1 MDRIGGRDVALT
13 AEVLEWLRER
23 IRQVT
28 GDLRECRK
36 KSRDYLEVRR
46 RELDDFSIVLFGR
59 TMAGKSTLM
68 EILTRGDGA
77 SIGKGAQRTTR
88 DVRHYRWR
96 GLKVTDVPGV
106 AAFEGADDENLA
118 FAAAAKADLVLFLIS
133 DDAPQPVEAE
143 CLARIRALGKP
154 ILGICN
160 VKVSI
165 EDEDDLFLFLRSPE
179 KWFDKER
186 LIPLIR
192 QFHAFIDRHTPGYHV
207 WFIFTHLWS
216 RFLAMQPAFRDHSHD
231 LERAS
236 RFRLVEERIVSEVIG
251 RGKFLRTRSFI
262 DGAAAPM
269 LELAEWLL
277 DTGERTSSQLRVLE
291 DKQTQASDRV
301 SEFERYGRE
310 RIEKFISGQISSIHD
325 EIPSFSEENYDR
337 GDAGERWSE
346 FLESRNLERK
356 AEKLAEKLSD
366 DFRREVAELA
376 REIEAETGFADDF
389 AAARRISMG
398 SVFDGMRAWKWTTIS
413 LSSVLAIAA
422 VFLVSGPLGWAS
434 VAVGVVGWLVSQCL
448 DDREA
453 KVRRQRSELARRLR
467 GNADEIERRLRKHL
481 LRWFTEELLP
491 EAGRLLRDL
500 SAVTEALFEL
510 AHRQRELAWTLNREL
525 KKLHRAL
532 VLEALAQLGRPDLI
546 ASTRNLDFA
555 RVPGLAVMLLIPPGM
570 KFPEEVR
577 AALGDLLGERIW
589 FVVDTDDRISILR
602 QAIGMDCDRYRI
614 SIDEE
619 NRVARVTAG
628 EIDAVGVSRMR
639 LAQQLTEL
647 HVMK

>member
-1 MDRIGGRDVALT
+1 MAWSQGHGRP
-13 AEVLEWLRER
+13 WRRGLRR
-23 IRQVT
+23 R
-28 GDLRECRK
+28 RRRK
-36 KSRDYLEVRR
+36 SGVRR
-46 RELDDFSIVLFGR
+46 RCQSGPGSVPHLRRCPPACRGRVSGPHPGARKADPRDLQREGFDRGRRRSVSVPPFTGEVVRQGTADTSHSAISCVHRPSYSGLPRMVHLHPSVVAVSRDAARLSRSQPRPGTGEPVPAGRGAYRLRSDRTRKISAHQELYRRGGR
-59 TMAGKSTLM
+59 PDAGA
-68 EILTRGDGA
+68 R
-77 SIGKGAQRTTR
+77 R
-88 DVRHYRWR
+88 
-96 GLKVTDVPGV
+96 V
-106 AAFEGADDENLA
+106 AA
-118 FAAAAKADLVLFLIS
+118 
-133 DDAPQPVEAE
+133 
-143 CLARIRALGKP
+143 
-154 ILGICN
+154 
-160 VKVSI
+160 
-165 EDEDDLFLFLRSPE
+165 
-179 KWFDKER
+179 
-186 LIPLIR
+186 
-192 QFHAFIDRHTPGYHV
+192 GY
-207 WFIFTHLWS
+207 
-216 RFLAMQPAFRDHSHD
+216 
-231 LERAS
+231 
-236 RFRLVEERIVSEVIG
+236 
-251 RGKFLRTRSFI
+251 
-262 DGAAAPM
+262 
-269 LELAEWLL
+269 
-277 DTGERTSSQLRVLE
+277 GERTSSQLRVLE

-422 VFLVSGPLGWAS
+422 VFPVSGPLGWAS

-532 VLEALAQLGRPDLI
+532 VREALAQLGRPDLI

-570 KFPEEVR
+570 KFPEKVR

-619 NRVARVTAG
+619 NRVARVPAG
-628 EIDAVGVSRMR
+628 EIRCGRSVSYAARSAIDR
-639 LAQQLTEL
+639 ASRDEVIGRRTRRRPCPPSKSGIGSIGAGSCWPESP
-647 HVMK
+647 